1 MGLSGRGVRVCV
13 LDDGLEHQHDDLR
26 DNYVREWVHGR
37 KINVEWGDFWSLSRT
52 KKKVT
57 LNL

>member
-1 MGLSGRGVRVCV
+1 MSGRGVRVCV